1 MLIQDNIIPLYQQLA
16 DILRN
21 SIISEELR
29 YGDKISTEVELSEKY
44 NVSRITVRAAISE
57 LVELGF
63 LLKKQGKGT
72 FVNRPKVQRKIE
84 YLSSFTAACE
94 ASGLKVTNEVIKR
107 EIVEPKLEDAKDLQ
121 MDEDDKL
128 IYIQRLR
135 YAGGEPLMLEN
146 NYFSFKRFNFL
157 LTEDLNDSLYELLR
171 KKYDINPS
179 DSLNSGSDRTTIEIV
194 KAMDE
199 EATLLRVQNGEPLFY
214 IKTVIYDDKNRPV
227 HIGKQYV
234 IGERYKFVIS

>member
-16 DILRN
+16 DIIRN
-21 SIISEELR
+21 SIVNGELK
-29 YGDKISTEVELSEKY
+29 YGDKIPTEVELSEQY

-57 LVELGF
+57 LVERG
-63 LLKKQGKGT
+63 LLVKKQGKGT

-94 ASGLKVTNEVIKR
+94 ASGLQVTNEIIKR
-107 EIVEPKLEDAKDLQ
+107 EVVEPELEDKKDLEL
-121 MDEDDKL
+121 DDDDKL
-128 IYIQRLR
+128 LYIQRLR

-146 NYFSFKRFNFL
+146 NYFSFKKFNFL
-157 LTEDLNDSLYELLR
+157 FTEDLSGSLYELLR
-171 KKYDINPS
+171 KKYGINPS
-179 DSLNSGSDRTTIEIV
+179 DSLNSGIDRTTIEII
-194 KAMDE
+194 KAVDE
-199 EATLLRVQNGEPLFY
+199 EAALLKVQNGEPLFY
-214 IKTVIYDDKNRPV
+214 IKTVIYDDKNRPI

>member
-16 DILRN
+16 DIIRN
-21 SIISEELR
+21 SIVSGELKF
-29 YGDKISTEVELSEKY
+29 GDKIPTEVELSEKY
-44 NVSRITVRAAISE
+44 NVSRITVRTAISE

-63 LLKKQGKGT
+63 LVKKQGKGT
-72 FVNRPKVQRKIE
+72 FVSRPKVQRKIE
-84 YLSSFTAACE
+84 HLSSFTAACE
-94 ASGLKVTNEVIKR
+94 VSGLKVTNEIIKR
-107 EIVEPKLEDAKDLQ
+107 EVIEPELDDKKDLEL
-121 MDEDDKL
+121 DDDDKV

-146 NYFSFKRFNFL
+146 NYFSFNRFNFL
-157 LTEDLNDSLYELLR
+157 LKEDLSGSLYDLLR

-179 DSLNSGSDRTTIEIV
+179 DSLNSGTDRTTIEIA

-199 EATLLRVQNGEPLFY
+199 ESVLLKVQNGEPLFY

-227 HIGKQYV
+227 HIGKQYI

>member
-1 MLIQDNIIPLYQQLA
+1 MLIQDSINPLYQQLA
-16 DILRN
+16 DIIRN
-21 SIISEELR
+21 SIISGELR
-29 YGDKISTEVELSEKY
+29 YGDKIPTEVELSEKY
-44 NVSRITVRAAISE
+44 NVSRITVRAAITE

-63 LLKKQGKGT
+63 LIKKQGKGT
-72 FVNRPKVQRKIE
+72 FVSKPKVQRKIE

-107 EIVEPKLEDAKDLQ
+107 EVIEPELEDKKDLEL
-121 MDEDDKL
+121 DDDDKL
-128 IYIQRLR
+128 LYIQRLR

-157 LTEDLNDSLYELLR
+157 LTEDLSGSLYELLR
-171 KKYDINPS
+171 KKYNINPS
-179 DSLNSGSDRTTIEIV
+179 DSLNSGIDRTTIEIA
-194 KAMDE
+194 KAVDE
-199 EATLLRVQNGEPLFY
+199 ESALLRVQNGEPLFY
-214 IKTVIYDDKNRPV
+214 IKTVIYDDKNIPV

>member
-16 DILRN
+16 DIIRN
-21 SIISEELR
+21 SITSGELK
-29 YGDKISTEVELSEKY
+29 YGDKIPTEVELSEKY
-44 NVSRITVRAAISE
+44 NVSRITVRAAINE
-57 LVELGF
+57 LVESGF
-63 LLKKQGKGT
+63 LIKKQGKGT
-72 FVNRPKVQRKIE
+72 FVSKPKVQRKIE

-94 ASGLKVTNEVIKR
+94 AIGLKVTNEIIKR
-107 EIVEPKLEDAKDLQ
+107 EVMEPKIEDKRDLELDD
-121 MDEDDKL
+121 DDKL
-128 IYIQRLR
+128 IYIQRVR
-135 YAGGEPLMLEN
+135 FAGGDPLMLEN

-157 LTEDLNDSLYELLR
+157 LTEDLSGSLYELLR
-171 KKYDINPS
+171 DKYDINPS
-179 DSLNSGSDRTTIEIV
+179 DSPNSGNDHTTIEIA

-199 EATLLRVQNGEPLFY
+199 EAGLLMVQKGEPLFY

>member
-16 DILRN
+16 DIIRN
-21 SIISEELR
+21 SIVNGELK
-29 YGDKISTEVELSEKY
+29 YGDKIPTEVELSEQY

-57 LVELGF
+57 LVERG
-63 LLKKQGKGT
+63 LLVKKQGKGT

-94 ASGLKVTNEVIKR
+94 ASGLQVTNEIIKR
-107 EIVEPKLEDAKDLQ
+107 EVVEPELEDKKDLEL
-121 MDEDDKL
+121 DDDDKL
-128 IYIQRLR
+128 LYIQRLR

-146 NYFSFKRFNFL
+146 NYFSFKKFNFL
-157 LTEDLNDSLYELLR
+157 FTEDLSGSLYELLR

-179 DSLNSGSDRTTIEIV
+179 DSLNSGIDRTTIEII
-194 KAMDE
+194 KAVDE
-199 EATLLRVQNGEPLFY
+199 EAALLRVQNGEPLFY
-214 IKTVIYDDKNRPV
+214 IKTVIYDDKNRPI